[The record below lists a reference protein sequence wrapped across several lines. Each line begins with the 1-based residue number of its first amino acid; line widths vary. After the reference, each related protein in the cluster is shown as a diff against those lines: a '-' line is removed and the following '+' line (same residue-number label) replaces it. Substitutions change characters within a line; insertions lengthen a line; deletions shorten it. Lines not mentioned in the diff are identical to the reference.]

1 MTKKSNFVEGSY
13 NVFADLGLPEAEE
26 MFAKAQLASEIIRV
40 MKKRKLTQ
48 QKAAKLLGTTQAK
61 ISDVVRGQLRS
72 FTLDR
77 LIKMLVALDLDVEI
91 SYKPKLV
98 SSTHATLTV
107 HHV

>member
-1 MTKKSNFVEGSY
+1 MAKKSNFVEGTS
-13 NVFADLGLPEAEE
+13 NVYADIGLPDAEE
-26 MFAKAQLASEIIRV
+26 MFAKAQLAAEIIRI
-40 MKKRKLTQ
+40 MKKRELTQ

-77 LIKMLVALDLDVEI
+77 LIKMLVALDLDIQI
-91 SYKPKLV
+91 SYKQKPR

-107 HHV
+107 HHI